1 MKSRERFV
9 LPSSEYYNFSPSALS
24 REYLLHVLCVGDFC
38 YAPGY
43 DLQRNSFD
51 SFLMEVILEGSVQIE
66 TEGEHFTARAGQV
79 AIMDCNK
86 PHRYFSDA
94 GWHALWAHF
103 DGAAAKGYFSLI
115 TRQNGRV
122 FTTHRQREVCDALNS
137 IYQMFHL
144 RKPLSE
150 PQMALHLTQALTA
163 LGGTCP
169 AGRHQRPGA
178 PDGSRGDLHQS
189 VHRAGAAGGRAG
201 TNDGAER
208 VPFHSCLSG
217 DRGRHSPAVYHCQP
231 HEPCQVPAENHG
243 VAGGRNWRHGGLLF
257 REHVHRRF
265 PAHPGDSARK
275 YRNGQQT

>member
-137 IYQMFHL
+137 IYQI
-144 RKPLSE
+144 
-150 PQMALHLTQALTA
+150 
-163 LGGTCP
+163 TC
-169 AGRHQRPGA
+169 ANR
-178 PDGSRGDLHQS
+178 
-189 VHRAGAAGGRAG
+189 
-201 TNDGAER
+201 
-208 VPFHSCLSG
+208 
-217 DRGRHSPAVYHCQP
+217 
-231 HEPCQVPAENHG
+231 
-243 VAGGRNWRHGGLLF
+243 
-257 REHVHRRF
+257 
-265 PAHPGDSARK
+265 
-275 YRNGQQT
+275 

>member
-51 SFLMEVILEGSVQIE
+51 SFLMEVILEGGVQIE

-163 LGGTCP
+163 LAEPGPGLFQQARGERTGPPVHGEGFCPGRDRRPGTPGAGSAVRGPCKVYKLNGGT
-169 AGRHQRPGA
+169 
-178 PDGSRGDLHQS
+178 
-189 VHRAGAAGGRAG
+189 V
-201 TNDGAER
+201 E
-208 VPFHSCLSG
+208 
-217 DRGRHSPAVYHCQP
+217 
-231 HEPCQVPAENHG
+231 
-243 VAGGRNWRHGGLLF
+243 
-257 REHVHRRF
+257 
-265 PAHPGDSARK
+265 
-275 YRNGQQT
+275 